1 MGWPHLRLR
10 RRPSG
15 AKIAPKNVAPG
26 RKIVRPQQQ
35 AAAGWGKRKT
45 ARCAGLRRL
54 GLKKRKKKGGKN
66 NVPAQTR
73 FEPTPNL
80 WCMLP
85 GRRLDPP
92 TMLETCS
99 ARGLENGGISTTL
112 GRGRGTNRLRGHF
125 GHFWPKTPFS
135 RKRPQEPQ
143 EPPGAHFGPIRGKC
157 LGRPTIP
164 TYPASKRPGWP
175 GPYLPTPHLAYGQSH

>member
-45 ARCAGLRRL
+45 ARCAGLRRS

-66 NVPAQTR
+66 NVPAR
-73 FEPTPNL
+73 PGFEPTPNPC
-80 WCMLP
+80 CMLP

-99 ARGLENGGISTTL
+99 ARELENGGLSTSL
-112 GRGRGTNRLRGHF
+112 DRGRGTNRLRGHF

-135 RKRPQEPQ
+135 RKRPQEPILAPV
-143 EPPGAHFGPIRGKC
+143 EESAWG
-157 LGRPTIP
+157 GR
-164 TYPASKRPGWP
+164 
-175 GPYLPTPHLAYGQSH
+175 PYLPTRPASAQAGLAHTYLPPHLAYGQSY